1 MDKQKVH
8 APPALPPV
16 HACTT
21 CQPRPPPQTCWT
33 SCPRGP
39 TRSSSSATCPRTLT
53 TSTPCR
59 SGTLG
64 VWPVQAHPWCS
75 HCLSLRFV
83 SADQL
88 QSGAISRPTSTLS
101 LAQAGC
107 PQGALQGCHWHVQR
121 RGAAAGQVFL
131 GQARGVA
138 FGSPWHCS
146 AALSRTRWRHLGPT
160 CDTPLSLLPRQGQY
174 VEFVQDCLCDGPV
187 ETWLQHVVDA
197 MKAALAAEFKR

>member
-53 TSTPCR
+53 TSTTCR

-88 QSGAISRPTSTLS
+88 QSGAISRPTCDTVSRTGWMTARSPPRLP
-101 LAQAGC
+101 LA
-107 PQGALQGCHWHVQR
+107 
-121 RGAAAGQVFL
+121 
-131 GQARGVA
+131 
-138 FGSPWHCS
+138 CS
-146 AALSRTRWRHLGPT
+146 AARCGCWPGFLGTGTWRRL
-160 CDTPLSLLPRQGQY
+160 
-174 VEFVQDCLCDGPV
+174 
-187 ETWLQHVVDA
+187 WL
-197 MKAALAAEFKR
+197 ALALLGCLESHPVAPFRPNLRYPSLPPPAAGRVCRVRAGLPVRRPSGDVAAARG